1 MRAGPPILGV
11 SIAALLMLGACG
23 ETPQTSDRSVRLSDN
38 AAWAVS
44 AEALPA
50 YSAPGWKASG
60 DRAAWEAQIN
70 ARTTQ
75 GQNDYAAR

>member
-1 MRAGPPILGV
+1 MRAGPPILGLGLV
-11 SIAALLMLGACG
+11 CVLMLSACG
-23 ETPQTSDRSVRLSDN
+23 EKSQVSDRSVRKSDT

-60 DRAAWEAQIN
+60 DKASWEAQIN
-70 ARTTQ
+70 ARTQ